1 MPFNSLDKALLDR
14 AVRRTSQDAV
24 DHKASVTIN
33 GIWPNTPDGRRDK
46 RLYDALNRDAGDL
59 KALQQRMMREVGDAS
74 VVPKVRAPA
83 PMPAQFE
90 AAPGLMDQQIAET
103 AAGRPPTVKPVE
115 YKDGVHVMT
124 TDELIENER
133 RHPAGSTLAGNDGPS
148 GFRLDVGGGGTS
160 RMLNGKCEFLVRNP
174 ETGEAEWK
182 SDTNLTEADVKKD
195 WKADAAAIGQEMP
208 AAAKAWPAEPVG
220 SDPLPNVRNG

>member
-74 VVPKVRAPA
+74 VVPKPRGPKVPLLEEVPA
-83 PMPAQFE
+83 PQIPSDIAGVFGPA
-90 AAPGLMDQQIAET
+90 LT
-103 AAGRPPTVKPVE
+103 
-115 YKDGVHVMT
+115 
-124 TDELIENER
+124 
-133 RHPAGSTLAGNDGPS
+133 
-148 GFRLDVGGGGTS
+148 GGIFGG
-160 RMLNGKCEFLVRNP
+160 M
-174 ETGEAEWK
+174 
-182 SDTNLTEADVKKD
+182 D
-195 WKADAAAIGQEMP
+195 WKADAAAIAGELREDP
-208 AAAKAWPAEPVG
+208 GAPLLGVAARG
-220 SDPLPNVRNG
+220 

>member
-74 VVPKVRAPA
+74 VLSRPRLPKVPPLEEAP
-83 PMPAQFE
+83 PALIPGA
-90 AAPGLMDQQIAET
+90 AAPLTTD
-103 AAGRPPTVKPVE
+103 AAG
-115 YKDGVHVMT
+115 DWQG
-124 TDELIENER
+124 
-133 RHPAGSTLAGNDGPS
+133 
-148 GFRLDVGGGGTS
+148 
-160 RMLNGKCEFLVRNP
+160 
-174 ETGEAEWK
+174 
-182 SDTNLTEADVKKD
+182 DTNLTAADVKKD
-195 WKADAAAIGQEMP
+195 WKADAAGPGGLIPG
-208 AAAKAWPAEPVG
+208 VISG
-220 SDPLPNVRNG
+220 DV